1 MTLRSESLQDQTW
14 DATPIDVPLNEG
26 MAARHAAPVQPLGT
40 TNVLGVAVSALN
52 MDQAVSLVQDAVR
65 TRRRG
70 YICVAGAHGLVE
82 CQTDPSLRDAY
93 NAAMAVTPD
102 GMPLVWA
109 LHGDG
114 HDSAGRVYGP
124 DLMRLLFAKGV
135 SSGMR
140 HFLYGTTPESLE
152 RLSVA
157 LQSQYP
163 GAEIVGVHA
172 PPFRPLSAQ
181 EEREVSA
188 VINAVK
194 PDVVWVG
201 LSAPKQERW
210 MAAMRD
216 KLEAPVLIGVGAAF
230 DFIGGN
236 KRSAPAFLQRAGL
249 EWAFRLMTEPRR
261 LWRRYAKCVPAYIW
275 LRFLQKTGL
284 RAFPIVPAIDVS
296 NSGRSQS

>member
-1 MTLRSESLQDQTW
+1 MTLRDQIS
-14 DATPIDVPLNEG
+14 DMPINGARQSNAVHLPPL
-26 MAARHAAPVQPLGT
+26 APALET

-52 MDQAVSLVQDAVR
+52 MDRAIALVEDAVR

-82 CQTDPSLRDAY
+82 CQSDPSLRDAY

-109 LHGDG
+109 LHSDG
-114 HDSAGRVYGP
+114 HEDAGRVYGP

-140 HFLYGTTPESLE
+140 HFLYGTTPESLT

-157 LQSQYP
+157 LQDQYP
-163 GAEIVGVHA
+163 GAEIVGVLA

-181 EEREVSA
+181 EEGEVSA

-210 MAAMRD
+210 MARMRD

-236 KRSAPAFLQRAGL
+236 KASAPAFLQRAGL
-249 EWAFRLMTEPRR
+249 EWAFRLLTEPRR
-261 LWRRYAKCVPAYIW
+261 LWRRYAKCVPLYIW

-284 RAFPIVPAIDVS
+284 RRFAIVPAAPVS
-296 NSGRSQS
+296 ELAKSKGAAQ

>member
-1 MTLRSESLQDQTW
+1 MTLQSDPMQDQIPP
-14 DATPIDVPLNEG
+14 APGPL
-26 MAARHAAPVQPLGT
+26 AHAGRAPGT

-52 MDQAVSLVQDAVR
+52 MERAIALVEEAVR

-82 CQTDPSLRDAY
+82 CQSDPGLRDAY

-114 HDSAGRVYGP
+114 HSDAGRVYGP

-140 HFLYGTTPESLE
+140 HFLYGTTPESLT
-152 RLSVA
+152 RLSEA
-157 LQSQYP
+157 LQRQNP
-163 GAEIVGVHA
+163 GAEIVGVFA
-172 PPFRPLSAQ
+172 PPFRPLSAL

-188 VINAVK
+188 LINAVT

-236 KRSAPAFLQRAGL
+236 KPSAPEVLQRAGL
-249 EWAFRLMTEPRR
+249 EWAFRLATEPRR
-261 LWRRYAKCVPAYIW
+261 LWRRYAKIVPTYIW
-275 LRFLQKTGL
+275 LRILQKTGL
-284 RAFPIVPAIDVS
+284 RRFPIVAVS
-296 NSGRSQS
+296 QQAPREGAAR

>member
-1 MTLRSESLQDQTW
+1 MTLQDQNSEM
-14 DATPIDVPLNEG
+14 PMNG
-26 MAARHAAPVQPLGT
+26 ARQSNAVHLPALGPALET

-52 MDQAVSLVQDAVR
+52 MDQAVNLVQDAVHK
-65 TRRRG
+65 RRRG

-82 CQTDPSLRDAY
+82 CQSDPSLRDAY

-114 HDSAGRVYGP
+114 HQDAGRVYGP

-152 RLSVA
+152 RLKKS
-157 LQSQYP
+157 LQARYE
-163 GAEIVGVHA
+163 GAEIVGVYA
-172 PPFRPLSAQ
+172 PPFRPLNAQ

-188 VINAVK
+188 VINAAK

-201 LSAPKQERW
+201 LSAPKQEKW
-210 MAAMRD
+210 MAAMRGT
-216 KLEAPVLIGVGAAF
+216 LEAPVLIGVGAAF

-236 KRSAPAFLQRAGL
+236 KPSAPAFLQRAGL
-249 EWAFRLMTEPRR
+249 EWAFRLVTEPRR
-261 LWRRYAKCVPAYIW
+261 LWRRYAKIVPAYIW

-284 RAFPIVPAIDVS
+284 RRFPIMPAGSASDLA
-296 NSGRSQS
+296 NPERAAQ